1 VTPPPPPPDDL
12 APLIGQY
19 GSSGALLDIFEA
31 DGALWA
37 MGSGSE
43 PEALERI
50 DATTFEG
57 RRGKQHFTFEANG
70 GRVLVDRVPSQR
82 CDIGADLV
90 AAFQQSLDAEAYAA
104 SPQSDDPPLDVLASL
119 ADIVG
124 IRLDIRYAT
133 TNNFMGFA
141 IYDSPCAY
149 ARPVVAEA
157 VARVQ
162 TTLAGQGYG
171 LAVHDAYRPWSV
183 TKMFWDV
190 VPPASRA
197 FVADPEIGSK
207 HNRGCAIDLSLCD
220 AETGTLLDM
229 PSRYDEPT
237 ERAHSHYR
245 GGTSL
250 ARWHRDLLRMAM
262 EAEGFTVQPDE
273 WWHFDFHAWQDYPI
287 ENVSFA
293 ALAG

>member
-1 VTPPPPPPDDL
+1 MTAPPPPTADL
-12 APLIGQY
+12 APMIGQY
-19 GSSGALLDIFEA
+19 GRSGALLDIFEA

-37 MGSGSE
+37 TGLGNA

-50 DATTFEG
+50 DATLFKG
-57 RRGKQHFTFEANG
+57 QGGKRHVAFEANG
-70 GRVLVDRVPSQR
+70 GWALVDGERLLR
-82 CDIGADLV
+82 CDVGAELV

-104 SPQSDDPPLDVLASL
+104 SPQSYASPSEALVSL
-119 ADIVG
+119 ADIAG

-133 TNNFMGFA
+133 PNNFMGFA
-141 IYDSPCAY
+141 IYDRPCAY
-149 ARPVVAEA
+149 ARLAVVEA

-162 TTLAGQGYG
+162 AVLAAQGYG
-171 LAVHDAYRPWSV
+171 LVVHDAYRPWSV

-190 VPPASRA
+190 VPLASRA
-197 FVADPEIGSK
+197 FVADPAIGSK

-220 AETGTLLDM
+220 AKRGALLEM

-237 ERAHSHYR
+237 GRAHSLYH

-250 ARWHRDLLRMAM
+250 ARWHRDLLRAAM
-262 EAEGFTVQPDE
+262 EAEGFAVQADE
-273 WWHFDFHAWQDYPI
+273 WWHFDFHAWRDYPI

-293 ALAG
+293 ALGG